1 MKLMISHLHLK
12 TQECKMDVND
22 KKTAVS
28 LRMDQTRKNGK
39 EQDKTRQKRN
49 LYLITFTCQDPFL
62 IQLSNSP
69 DWVN

>member
-1 MKLMISHLHLK
+1 MKLKISHLHLK

-39 EQDKTRQKRN
+39 EQDKTRQKRAYRPS
-49 LYLITFTCQDPFL
+49 LKQISVYSRSSPFH
-62 IQLSNSP
+62 
-69 DWVN
+69 